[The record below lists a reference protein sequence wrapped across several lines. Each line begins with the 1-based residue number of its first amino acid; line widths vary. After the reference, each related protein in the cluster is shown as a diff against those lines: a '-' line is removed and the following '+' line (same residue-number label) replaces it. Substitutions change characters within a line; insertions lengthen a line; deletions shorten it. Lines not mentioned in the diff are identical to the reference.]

1 MPAYK
6 PRYTSRNQQGGAVL
20 IAALMIL
27 TAMTVLGFSS
37 LSNTSVQ
44 SAISRNTQFL
54 MYARNVANTE
64 INGQLGVINNN
75 LPTATDT
82 VVQNLLDQGEAQTLP
97 IANST
102 ATPPVTAGLQT
113 PQTAYGQI
121 VTMTMTCESCPAPM
135 GGFSFGSGG
144 VAALVATVDSSATLS
159 NTSATSTQTQGY
171 WYLIPS
177 N

>member
-1 MPAYK
+1 MPTFK
-6 PRYTSRNQQGGAVL
+6 PTFANAQQQRGAVL

-37 LSNTSVQ
+37 LSNTGVQ

-64 INGQLGVINNN
+64 INGQIGVINNN
-75 LPTATDT
+75 LPTDTDAI
-82 VVQNLLDQGEAQTLP
+82 VQTLLDQGEAVELL
-97 IANST
+97 IADSG
-102 ATPPVTAGLQT
+102 ATPPVIDDLQT
-113 PQTAYGQI
+113 PQSAYTQR
-121 VTMTMTCESCPAPM
+121 VSMTMTCESCPAPM
-135 GGFSFGSGG
+135 GGFSFGGSG
-144 VAALVATVDSSATLS
+144 VAALVATVDSTAQLA
-159 NTSATSTQTQGY
+159 NTAASSTQTQGY